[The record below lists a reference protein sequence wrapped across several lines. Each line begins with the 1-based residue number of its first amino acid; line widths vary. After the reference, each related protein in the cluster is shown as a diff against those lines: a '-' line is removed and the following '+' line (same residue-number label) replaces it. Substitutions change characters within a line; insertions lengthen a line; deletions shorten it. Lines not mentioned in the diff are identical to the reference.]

1 MSTTVTVPV
10 VPSVLPSSL
19 IFTVYSML
27 FVFLSNDPAVFDID
41 GFVTVTDELSVSVVF
56 EPSDD
61 VIVPEQLL
69 TNVLSFSL
77 IAASTS
83 ASTFTA

>member
-1 MSTTVTVPV
+1 M
-10 VPSVLPSSL
+10 PSSL

>member
-10 VPSVLPSSL
+10 VPSILPSSL

>member
-1 MSTTVTVPV
+1 
-10 VPSVLPSSL
+10 
-19 IFTVYSML
+19 ML

-41 GFVTVTDELSVSVVF
+41 GFVTVTDELSVSVFF

-69 TNVLSFSL
+69 INVLSFSL

>member
-27 FVFLSNDPAVFDID
+27 FVFLSNDPAVFVID
-41 GFVTVTDELSVSVVF
+41 GFVTVTDELSVSVFF